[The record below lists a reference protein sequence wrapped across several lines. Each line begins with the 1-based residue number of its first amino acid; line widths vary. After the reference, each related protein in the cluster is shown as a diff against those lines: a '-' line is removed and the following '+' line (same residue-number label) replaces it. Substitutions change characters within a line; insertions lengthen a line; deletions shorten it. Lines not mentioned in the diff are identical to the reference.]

1 MPFIQALQQLEHHAI
16 SFITSLLCVFCR
28 LRYTIPSLSQVGGE
42 SPPCSDVPGFSK
54 PFPEQIPAV
63 SLSPHSRLFSLLAK
77 LDARKERGVLM
88 IWIMQ
93 LSGWSM
99 AGCLLPFL
107 SFSPSQLGSG
117 MTGIPA
123 RRELARTPI
132 YENQVPGHGLWGEQE
147 QCSATGHH
155 CLRTGSSLVL
165 S

>member
-1 MPFIQALQQLEHHAI
+1 M
-16 SFITSLLCVFCR
+16 TSLLCVFCR
-28 LRYTIPSLSQVGGE
+28 LRYTIPSLSQLGGE
-42 SPPCSDVPGFSK
+42 SPPRVGVPSFSK
-54 PFPEQIPAV
+54 PCLEQIPAV

-93 LSGWSM
+93 LSGWSV
-99 AGCLLPFL
+99 ARCLLPFL

-132 YENQVPGHGLWGEQE
+132 YENQVPGHGLWGEQD
-147 QCSATGHH
+147 QRSTTGHR
-155 CLRTGSSLVL
+155 CLRIGSSLAL

>member
-1 MPFIQALQQLEHHAI
+1 MYFAGSGTQ
-16 SFITSLLCVFCR
+16 F
-28 LRYTIPSLSQVGGE
+28 PSLPWLGGE
-42 SPPCSDVPGFSK
+42 SPPCIAVLGFSR
-54 PFPEQIPAV
+54 PFLEQIPAV
-63 SLSPHSRLFSLLAK
+63 SLSPHSQLFSLLAE
-77 LDARKERGVLM
+77 LDARQERGVLM

-93 LSGWSM
+93 LSGWSV

-132 YENQVPGHGLWGEQE
+132 YENQVPGHGLWGEQDWR
-147 QCSATGHH
+147 STTGHR
-155 CLRTGSSLVL
+155 CLRVGSSLAL